1 MNETRRVY
9 VGGEWVEII
18 ISNNNAV
25 LLNAKAEGRAA
36 VAVLGKNWADID
48 ITSTSFAVEC
58 LEDITEEF
66 LNEVAMRYKRI
77 PIVRAD
83 LGEIQLRELSF
94 EDYPEICAQYQSSI
108 EKEKHWLGEEIKCL
122 LDEETFYA
130 MVKFGY
136 LQSELGTWGI
146 FHGDICVGVASLSCV
161 EEELELGYWI
171 FSPYRRRGYAKKAI
185 EGLISYKEKMNI
197 EKSICAK
204 IFGDNLVSLHL
215 AEEMGIFVKIV
226 WDCEL

>member
-1 MNETRRVY
+1 
-9 VGGEWVEII
+9 
-18 ISNNNAV
+18 
-25 LLNAKAEGRAA
+25 
-36 VAVLGKNWADID
+36 
-48 ITSTSFAVEC
+48 
-58 LEDITEEF
+58 
-66 LNEVAMRYKRI
+66 
-77 PIVRAD
+77 
-83 LGEIQLRELSF
+83 
-94 EDYPEICAQYQSSI
+94 
-108 EKEKHWLGEEIKCL
+108 
-122 LDEETFYA
+122 

-146 FHGDICVGVASLSCV
+146 FHGDVCVGVASLSCV

-171 FSPYRRRGYAKKAI
+171 FSPYRRRGYAQKAI

-215 AEEMGIFVKIV
+215 AEEMGIFVKVV

>member
-9 VGGEWVEII
+9 VDGEWVEII

-48 ITSTSFAVEC
+48 ITSTPFAVEC

-66 LNEVAMRYKRI
+66 LNEVAM
-77 PIVRAD
+77 
-83 LGEIQLRELSF
+83 LSF
-94 EDYPEICAQYQSSI
+94 EDYPEICAQYQRSI

>member
-1 MNETRRVY
+1 MKWLCV
-9 VGGEWVEII
+9 I
-18 ISNNNAV
+18 
-25 LLNAKAEGRAA
+25 K
-36 VAVLGKNWADID
+36 K
-48 ITSTSFAVEC
+48 
-58 LEDITEEF
+58 
-66 LNEVAMRYKRI
+66 I

-94 EDYPEICAQYQSSI
+94 EDYPEICAQYQRSI

-136 LQSELGTWGI
+136 LQSELGIWGI

-215 AEEMGIFVKIV
+215 TEEMGIFVKIV